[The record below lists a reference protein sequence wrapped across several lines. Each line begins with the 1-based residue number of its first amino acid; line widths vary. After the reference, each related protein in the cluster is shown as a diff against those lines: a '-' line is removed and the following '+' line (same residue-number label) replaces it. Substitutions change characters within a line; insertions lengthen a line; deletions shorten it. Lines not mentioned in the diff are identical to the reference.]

1 MYSAASSPGEPHP
14 SKLPLTP
21 SYPLHQF
28 RELMGRESPGEVLR
42 SLIESPL
49 AVPEEVFAA
58 LPRLRSTYSTAAP
71 SSPCFIRHRRRKA
84 RHPPYP
90 SHNSE
95 RVEGAR
101 EAGGEDRIL
110 RTSHCRVF
118 RSERG
123 ANGVRRACRVR
134 RSHDYP
140 VSRTAVMF
148 VMINAVAHVARH
160 AFQMPSFDRCFFVVE
175 KCRKDHLLC
184 DIITADQPRYSLYK
198 GRFICHYSILPIF
211 IFPRAIPANAW
222 TFSAED
228 GAATPIK

>member
-71 SSPCFIRHRRRKA
+71 SSPC
-84 RHPPYP
+84 
-90 SHNSE
+90 SE